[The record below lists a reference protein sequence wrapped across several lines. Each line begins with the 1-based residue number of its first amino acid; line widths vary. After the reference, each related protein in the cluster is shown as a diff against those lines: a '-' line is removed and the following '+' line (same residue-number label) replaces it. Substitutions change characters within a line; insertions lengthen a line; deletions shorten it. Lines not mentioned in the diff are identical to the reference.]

1 MHRPDFHGC
10 GYSYSEF
17 VREVPAHSKVV
28 DGTAW
33 FLDQNLTTLLINQ
46 KANNQKKPC
55 GYHLVLFVYG
65 VFIHPVCSFFGIFFT
80 HAAIIRSLSNMACSR
95 TQGVVHRDEEKGSS
109 ASVKVPD
116 AVAEQRVTQLA
127 FHVLIAVLST
137 LASAL
142 KLVPQSVLYG
152 VFLGFVDC
160 CKPPLRPHVAEAH
173 LGYEQVPCIKFR
185 GIELNWLHGYTFI
198 QVICLTVLFAVA
210 FIKAVAAVFPPP
222 FLPRLHCHCAAP
234 PPTHRHRA

>member
-1 MHRPDFHGC
+1 MHRPGFHGC
-10 GYSYSEF
+10 GYIVTLNMSEKSQ
-17 VREVPAHSKVV
+17 PCKVLMAV
-28 DGTAW
+28 HG
-33 FLDQNLTTLLINQ
+33 FLYLNLTTPLINQ
-46 KANNQKKPC
+46 KANNLKKPC
-55 GYHLVLFVYG
+55 GYHLVLFVCG
-65 VFIHPVCSFFGIFFT
+65 VFIHPVCSFFGLFLRT
-80 HAAIIRSLSNMACSR
+80 RRPSGACPTWPCSR

-160 CKPPLRPHVAEAH
+160 CKPPLRPHVAEAP

-185 GIELNWLHGYTFI
+185 GIELN
-198 QVICLTVLFAVA
+198 
-210 FIKAVAAVFPPP
+210 
-222 FLPRLHCHCAAP
+222 
-234 PPTHRHRA
+234 